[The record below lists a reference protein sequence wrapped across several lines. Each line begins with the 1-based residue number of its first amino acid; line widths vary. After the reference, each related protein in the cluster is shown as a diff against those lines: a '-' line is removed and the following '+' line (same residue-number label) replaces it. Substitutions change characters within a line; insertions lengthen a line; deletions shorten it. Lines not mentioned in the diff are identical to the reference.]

1 MLFTRYL
8 SFLILFSLF
17 ISCDSVK
24 NNDVLVINSG
34 KTQGTFYHI
43 KYLSDQGENYQE
55 EVDSLLFLV
64 DNSLST
70 YNKSSLI
77 TRINSGEEVVTDSLF
92 RTVFR
97 SAKEVF
103 TSSNGLFDCSIAP
116 LVNAWGFGFSEK
128 QKMDTNRVSN
138 LLKIVGFEKIY
149 LQNDSIIKP
158 KRMLIDFNS
167 IAQGY
172 TVDLIAYL
180 FDQKGIANYL
190 IEVGGEI
197 RSKGINAD
205 GNLWRIGV
213 DKPTESIDSKDRF
226 QFILELNNK
235 SLATSG
241 NYRKFYMENGIKY
254 SHVINPKT
262 GFPAKNK
269 LLSVTVV
276 HNDCITADAYA
287 TAFMV
292 MGLQISKKFLSQR
305 KDLEVYFIYR
315 NQKGELV
322 NYVTENFKERIVN

>member
-43 KYLSDQGENYQE
+43 KYLSDQGKNYQE

-138 LLKIVGFEKIY
+138 LLKIVGFEKIF

-197 RSKGINAD
+197 RSKGINVE
-205 GNLWRIGV
+205 GNLWKIGV
-213 DKPTESIDSKDRF
+213 DKPTESIDSNDRF

-292 MGLQISKKFLSQR
+292 MGLQNSKNFLSQR
-305 KDLEVYFIYR
+305 KDLEAYFIYR
-315 NQKGELV
+315 NQNGELA
-322 NYVTENFKERIVN
+322 NYVTENFKERIIN

>member
-1 MLFTRYL
+1 MLFARYL

>member
-138 LLKIVGFEKIY
+138 LLKTVGFEKIF

-180 FDQKGIANYL
+180 FNQKGIANYL
-190 IEVGGEI
+190 IEIGGEI
-197 RSKGINAD
+197 RSKGTNTD

-213 DKPTESIDSKDRF
+213 DKPIEYIDSNDRF

-241 NYRKFYMENGIKY
+241 NYRKFYKENGVKY
-254 SHVINPKT
+254 SHVINPIT
-262 GFPAKNK
+262 GFPAKND
-269 LLSVTVV
+269 LLSVTVI

-305 KDLEVYFIYR
+305 EDLEAYFIYR
-315 NQKGELV
+315 NQKGELA
-322 NYVTENFKERIVN
+322 NYVTENFKERIIN

>member
-1 MLFTRYL
+1 MLFARYI

-138 LLKIVGFEKIY
+138 LLKIIGFEKIF

-180 FDQKGIANYL
+180 FNQKGIANYL
-190 IEVGGEI
+190 IEIGGEI
-197 RSKGINAD
+197 RSKGTNTD

-213 DKPTESIDSKDRF
+213 DKPIEYIDSNDRF

-322 NYVTENFKERIVN
+322 NYVTENFKERIIN

>member
-241 NYRKFYMENGIKY
+241 NYRKFYMENGINY

>member
-1 MLFTRYL
+1 MFFNRYFN
-8 SFLILFSLF
+8 FLLLFSLCF
-17 ISCDSVK
+17 SCNSEK
-24 NNDVLVINSG
+24 NKDILVLNSG

-43 KYLSDQGENYQE
+43 KYLSSEGKNYQYE
-55 EVDSLLFLV
+55 IDSLLLLV

-70 YNKSSLI
+70 YNENSLI
-77 TRINSGEEVVTDSLF
+77 TKINSGKQVITDSLF

-97 SAKEVF
+97 NAKEVYK
-103 TSSNGLFDCSIAP
+103 SSNGLFDCSIAP

-128 QKMDTNRVSN
+128 ESMDSSRVKN
-138 LLKIVGFEKIY
+138 LLKIVDFEKIY
-149 LQNDSIIKP
+149 LRNDSIIKP
-158 KRMLIDFNS
+158 KKMLIDFNA

-180 FDQKGIANYL
+180 FDQKGITNYL

-205 GNLWRIGV
+205 DKIWKIGV

-241 NYRKFYMENGIKY
+241 NYRKFYIENGIKY

-269 LLSVTVV
+269 LLSVTVI

-287 TAFMV
+287 TAFML
-292 MGLQISKKFLSQR
+292 MGLQLSKDFLSKR
-305 KDLEVYFIYR
+305 KDLEAYFIYS
-315 NQKGELV
+315 NKKGEFE
-322 NYVTENFKERIVN
+322 NYVTDNFSKRIIN